1 MDPQNPTSFS
11 YQFAMGPKR
20 SSAGSIVFGVVFVA
34 LGVALLL
41 DTARVIDLDV
51 WGTFRTWWPSILA
64 VWALARVAT
73 RNGSFLGN
81 TILFAVGVLLQLS
94 SLDIIDG
101 FWSAFWPILFILA
114 GLSLLRSNL
123 RRARKT
129 DTQATAGR
137 GDGMPYERDYLES
150 NALMAGASTRVT
162 SKSFKGGSISSIMG
176 GLEIDLRSAEIDG
189 NLAVLEAT
197 CVMGGI
203 EIRVPPHWTVQVNG
217 TPILGGIEDETNKY
231 RDDNVVGPTLILDA
245 TVVLGGIEIKT

>member
-1 MDPQNPTSFS
+1 
-11 YQFAMGPKR
+11 MGPKR
-20 SSAGSIVFGVVFVA
+20 SSAGSIVFGVVFVV

-51 WGTFRTWWPSILA
+51 WGTLHTWWPSILA
-64 VWALARVAT
+64 VWALARVLT
-73 RNGSFLGN
+73 RNGSLLGN
-81 TILFAVGVLLQLS
+81 AILFSVGVLLQLS

-101 FWSAFWPILFILA
+101 FWGAFWPIVFILA

-217 TPILGGIEDETNKY
+217 TPILGGIDDETNKY